1 MQEKTTNKED
11 GIRIPQQIVEA
22 DISFSARVLY
32 GYIDRTRRNNWS
44 LVTNKELAK
53 EMQVGERSI
62 RRWISELKKEKFIR
76 VEEEIVNGV
85 KRRILYLKF
94 Y

>member
-1 MQEKTTNKED
+1 MNEKQEN
-11 GIRIPQQIVEA
+11 GIRIPSQVVEA
-22 DISFSARVLY
+22 DISFGARILY

-53 EMQVGERSI
+53 VMNVSERSI
-62 RRWISELKKEKFIR
+62 RRWLSELKKENY
-76 VEEEIVNGV
+76 IVAKNRNIQGV
-85 KRRILYLKF
+85 DMRTLYLKF

>member
-1 MQEKTTNKED
+1 MNEKQED
-11 GIRIPQQIVEA
+11 GIRMPSQVVCNRKL
-22 DISFSARVLY
+22 SAGAKILY

-53 EMQVGERSI
+53 EMKVSERSI
-62 RRWISELKKEKFIR
+62 RRWISELKKENFITAK
-76 VEEEIVNGV
+76 EEVINGI
-85 KRRILYLKF
+85 KRRTLYLKF

>member
-1 MQEKTTNKED
+1 MNEKQED
-11 GIRIPQQIVEA
+11 GIRMPSQVACSRQLSDGAKI
-22 DISFSARVLY
+22 LY

-53 EMQVGERSI
+53 EMNVSVRSI
-62 RRWISELKKEKFIR
+62 RRWISQLKHENFITAK
-76 VEEEIVNGV
+76 EEIILET
-85 KRRILYLKF
+85 KRRTLYLKI